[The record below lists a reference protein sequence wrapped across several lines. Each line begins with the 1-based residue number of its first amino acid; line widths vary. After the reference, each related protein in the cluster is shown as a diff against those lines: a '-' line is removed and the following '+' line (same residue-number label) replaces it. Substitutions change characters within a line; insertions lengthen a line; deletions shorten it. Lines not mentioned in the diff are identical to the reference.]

1 MELHLKLQVT
11 FDETSIY
18 LVIIEAVADKGLIH

>member
-18 LVIIEAVADKGLIH
+18 LVIMEAEADKELIH